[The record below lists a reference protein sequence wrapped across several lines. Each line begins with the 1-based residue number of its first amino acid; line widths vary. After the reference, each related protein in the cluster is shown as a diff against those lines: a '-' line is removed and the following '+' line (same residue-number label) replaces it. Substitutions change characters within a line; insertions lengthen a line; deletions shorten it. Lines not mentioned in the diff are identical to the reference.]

1 MNKVTLSNEKGGIV
15 IPALLWWAGVPLLVV
30 LLLWYFA
37 F

>member
-1 MNKVTLSNEKGGIV
+1 MNKLSEKGGII

-30 LLLWYFA
+30 LLLWYFV